1 MTQSSWIETHFDY
14 AGAVTKYAAAF
25 AAYGLEVTPGRTE
38 ELARSHPRWNN
49 PPSARP

>member
-1 MTQSSWIETHFDY
+1 MTHSTWIDTHFDY

-38 ELARSHPRWNN
+38 ELRGASALNN